1 MAWNKAMRAWASE
14 GPKKAARREGGRRS
28 GWLIITTTYDGK
40 TRSRF
45 YFTDE
50 IGNRKT
56 QRTLDDLRLP

>member
-1 MAWNKAMRAWASE
+1 MAWNKAMKAWAT
-14 GPKKAARREGGRRS
+14 GKAARREGGRRS

-56 QRTLDDLRLP
+56 QRTLDGLRLP